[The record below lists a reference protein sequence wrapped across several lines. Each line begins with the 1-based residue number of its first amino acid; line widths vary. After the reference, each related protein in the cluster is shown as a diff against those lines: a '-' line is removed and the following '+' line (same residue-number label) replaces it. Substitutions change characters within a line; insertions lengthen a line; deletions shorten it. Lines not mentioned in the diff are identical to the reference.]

1 MDQMVQVLTEWI
13 WMSRKQT
20 QGKRQ
25 RFADIRLQDAV
36 VLAVI
41 VLLVTSI
48 GLVSTLWHQTS
59 LRAARDSARMIQSEI
74 ASRIEEH
81 IQQFVMTPQKINEAN
96 AATLAMFGPRQFAPE
111 DLQSLLLN
119 QIQIFESISSIYL
132 GSPAGGLLDA
142 GREGTGGSLYVI
154 ETEEFRSGTFNKYS
168 IDEKGH
174 RGELILSVPDFDA
187 RTRPWYIAAVKSGGP
202 TWSDVYVLFS
212 GQDMAVA
219 ASRPVYG
226 DGGELLLVL
235 SCDIFLSQIDDFMCS
250 LSYGKS
256 GLGFIIDRSGYMVA
270 GSEEQPHVVIGADG
284 SSFQRIQATDV
295 QSPLIRETAHFLQ
308 ESLDGYAA
316 IPTDFLGEFSTA
328 GGRQFV
334 QVHPIS
340 DAYGIDW
347 LSVIVIPEADFLGSI
362 RANAHATLVF
372 LALALAIAI
381 GPGIFVVKRI
391 TRPLEELTSAA
402 QAIGSGLQ
410 VKVPYSRRI
419 REIRNLSK
427 SFEEM
432 GAKLGQT
439 LGNLQKEIDERKEA
453 QQTLQESEERL
464 RMYIEKAPVAIF
476 VANNKAKHVDVNPAA
491 CKMTGYSR
499 EELLKIGIRDLIISD
514 TPDEEMLKYKKLSD
528 TGISSGEVKLQ
539 TKDGSVL
546 WIQIDAVALS
556 PSRFVSFA
564 SDITQRKQTEESLR
578 HQQKMES
585 LGTMASGVAH
595 EINNPLMGMMNYAEL
610 IGSRITDPKAQDYAK
625 DILREG
631 ERIAHIIR
639 NLLSF
644 SRDDVAARHPADI
657 RDIIKD
663 SLPLVNNAMLRSHV
677 TIKAELDAQVP
688 EITCSR
694 QQIRQVLVNLL
705 MNARDALDVRYPT
718 YDIEK
723 VIRVTVGTLERDG
736 KMWVRSSIE
745 DHGTG
750 MSENSASLAFDPF
763 YTTKSRDKATG
774 LGLTISFGIVQEHG
788 GEIVLDSEE
797 GEGTTV
803 HIDLPADTPDNAS

>member
-1 MDQMVQVLTEWI
+1 MG
-13 WMSRKQT
+13 MSKKRT
-20 QGKRQ
+20 QRKRQ

-41 VLLVTSI
+41 ILLVTSI
-48 GLVSTLWHQTS
+48 GLVSALWHRTS

-81 IQQFVMTPQKINEAN
+81 IQQFVTTPQKINEAN
-96 AATLAMFGPRQFAPE
+96 AAVFATAESSQFDPDA
-111 DLQSLLLN
+111 LQSMLVN
-119 QIQIFESISSIYL
+119 QIQIFESVSSIYV

-142 GREGTGGSLYVI
+142 GREGTGGPLYVI
-154 ETEEFRSGTFNKYS
+154 ETEGFRSGTFNKYS
-168 IDEKGH
+168 IDEKGR
-174 RGELILSVPDFDA
+174 RGELLLSVPDFDA
-187 RTRPWYIAAVKSGGP
+187 RTRPWYVAAVKSGGP

-219 ASRPVYG
+219 ASRPVYSE
-226 DGGELLLVL
+226 GGELLLVL
-235 SCDIFLSQIDDFMCS
+235 SCDIFLSQIDDFMRS
-250 LSYGKS
+250 LNYGKT
-256 GLGFIIDRSGYMVA
+256 GLGFIVDGSGYMVA

-308 ESLDGYAA
+308 ESLDGFAVV
-316 IPTDFLGEFSTA
+316 PTDFLGEFSST

-334 QVHPIS
+334 QVHPIA
-340 DAYGIDW
+340 DAYGINW
-347 LSVIVIPEADFLGSI
+347 LSVVVIPEADFLGSV
-362 RANAHATLVF
+362 RANAHATLIF

-391 TRPLEELTSAA
+391 TRPLEKLTSAA
-402 QAIGSGLQ
+402 QAMGSGLQ
-410 VKVPYSRRI
+410 VKVPTSRRI
-419 REIRNLSK
+419 REIRNLSE

-453 QQTLQESEERL
+453 QHTLQESEERL

-476 VANNKAKHVDVNPAA
+476 VVNKEGRYTDANPAA

-499 EELLKIGIRDLIISD
+499 EELLQIGVRGLVGIKPPYNELTIL
-514 TPDEEMLKYKKLSD
+514 EQLKTEGKA
-528 TGISSGEVKLQ
+528 SGEVKLQ
-539 TKDGSVL
+539 TKTGSEL

-556 PSRFVSFA
+556 AGRFVSFA
-564 SDITQRKQTEESLR
+564 SNITQRKQTEESLR

-610 IGSRITDPKAQDYAK
+610 IGSRITDPQAQNYAK

-644 SRDDVAARHPADI
+644 SRDDVATRHPVDI
-657 RDIIKD
+657 RDIIED
-663 SLPLVNNAMLRSHV
+663 ALPLVNNAMLRSHV

-705 MNARDALDVRYPT
+705 MNARDALDTKYPT
-718 YDIEK
+718 YDVEK
-723 VIRVTVGTLERDG
+723 TIRVTVGTLESDG
-736 KMWVRSSIE
+736 KMWVRTSIE

-750 MSENSASLAFDPF
+750 MSENSATLAFDPF
-763 YTTKSRDKATG
+763 YTTKPRDKATG
-774 LGLTISFGIVQEHG
+774 LGLTISFGIIQEHG

-797 GEGTTV
+797 GIGTTV
-803 HIDLPADTPDNAS
+803 HIDLPVDASDSAS

>member
-1 MDQMVQVLTEWI
+1 
-13 WMSRKQT
+13 MSKKRT
-20 QGKRQ
+20 QRKRQ

-41 VLLVTSI
+41 VLLATSI
-48 GLVSTLWHQTS
+48 GLVSTLWHRTS
-59 LRAARDSARMIQSEI
+59 LRTARDSARMIQSEI

-81 IQQFVMTPQKINEAN
+81 IQQFVTTPQKINEAN
-96 AATLAMFGPRQFAPE
+96 AAVLATAESSQFDPDA
-111 DLQSLLLN
+111 LKSMLVN
-119 QIQIFESISSIYL
+119 QIQIFESVSSIYV
-132 GSPAGGLLDA
+132 GSPTGGLLDA
-142 GREGTGGSLYVI
+142 GREGTGGPLYVI
-154 ETEEFRSGTFNKYS
+154 ETEGFRSGAFNKYS
-168 IDEKGH
+168 IDEKGR
-174 RGELILSVPDFDA
+174 RGELLLSVPDFDA

-219 ASRPVYG
+219 ASRPVYSE
-226 DGGELLLVL
+226 GGELLLVL
-235 SCDIFLSQIDDFMCS
+235 SCDIFLSQIDDFMRS

-256 GLGFIIDRSGYMVA
+256 GLGFIIDGSGYMVA

-308 ESLDGYAA
+308 ESLDGFAV
-316 IPTDFLGEFSTA
+316 IPTDFLGEFSST

-334 QVHPIS
+334 QVHPIA
-340 DAYGIDW
+340 DAYGINW
-347 LSVIVIPEADFLGSI
+347 LSVVVIPEADFLGSV
-362 RANAHATLVF
+362 RANAHATLIF
-372 LALALAIAI
+372 LALALAI

-391 TRPLEELTSAA
+391 TRPLEKLTSAA

-419 REIRNLSK
+419 REIRNLSE

-464 RMYIEKAPVAIF
+464 RMYIEKAPVSIF
-476 VANNKAKHVDVNPAA
+476 VVTKEGRYTDANPAA

-499 EELLKIGIRDLIISD
+499 EELLQIGVRGLVGIEDPAVELRLL
-514 TPDEEMLKYKKLSD
+514 EQLKAEGKA
-528 TGISSGEVKLQ
+528 SGETKLL
-539 TKDGSVL
+539 KKSGADL
-546 WIQIDAVALS
+546 WIQLDAISLS
-556 PSRFVSFA
+556 SDQMISFCT
-564 SDITQRKQTEESLR
+564 DITQRKQTEESLR

-610 IGSRITDPKAQDYAK
+610 IDSRITDTQAKDYAR

-644 SRDDVAARHPADI
+644 SRDDVAARHPVDI
-657 RDIIKD
+657 RSIVEDA
-663 SLPLVNNAMLRSHV
+663 LPLVNNAMLRSHV
-677 TIKAELDAQVP
+677 TVKTELDAQVP
-688 EITCSR
+688 EIACSR

-705 MNARDALDVRYPT
+705 MNARDALDVKYPT
-718 YDIEK
+718 YDVEK
-723 VIRVTVGTLERDG
+723 VIRVTVSTLERDG
-736 KMWVRSSIE
+736 KMWVRTSIE

-750 MSENSASLAFDPF
+750 MSENSATLAFDPF
-763 YTTKSRDKATG
+763 YTTKPRDKATG
-774 LGLTISFGIVQEHG
+774 LGLTISFGIIQEHG

-797 GEGTTV
+797 GKGTTV
-803 HIDLPADTPDNAS
+803 HIDLPVDASDSAS